1 MSDNENFMLRTA
13 NRGFDAEDSRWF
25 SKEEIVRLKK
35 AHKEIFWL
43 LNKGYNINSIMNFV
57 GGHYQFSIRQR
68 QALKRSTGCEKAIQK
83 RLSKIIPCENIKD
96 DNIYDDNI
104 YIDGFNLIIT
114 IEVALSNGV
123 LVIGN
128 DAVVRDIAG
137 IQGSYRL
144 IDKTDKALEIIG
156 KALDHFK
163 AKNVKFFLDAP
174 VSNSGRLKE
183 RILLH
188 SISWRCSTSVEL
200 VPNADKLLCDMGRI
214 ATSDSIILDECK
226 SWFNLARKI
235 IEDYI
240 PDARVVNLTKKQ

>member
-1 MSDNENFMLRTA
+1 MDDDENFMLRTA

-25 SKEEIVRLKK
+25 SEKEIVKLKK
-35 AHKEIFWL
+35 AHKEMFWL
-43 LNKGYNINSIMNFV
+43 LNRGYNMNSIINFV

-68 QALKRSTGCEKAIQK
+68 QALKRSTGCSESVQK

-96 DNIYDDNI
+96 DSI

-114 IEVALSNGV
+114 IEVALSNGI

-128 DAVVRDIAG
+128 DSAVRDIAG
-137 IQGSYRL
+137 VQGSYRL

-156 KALDHFK
+156 KALDCFK
-163 AKNVKFFLDAP
+163 AKDVKFFLDSP

-188 SISWRCSTSVEL
+188 SISWHCSTSVEL
-200 VPNADKLLCDMGRI
+200 VPNADSLLCDMGRI
-214 ATSDSIILDECK
+214 ITSDSIILDGCK

-235 IEDYI
+235 VEDYI
-240 PDARVVNLTKKQ
+240 PEAKVVKLT

>member
-1 MSDNENFMLRTA
+1 MNDDENFMLRTA

-25 SKEEIVRLKK
+25 SKKEIVKLKK
-35 AHKEIFWL
+35 AQEEIFWL
-43 LNKGYNINSIMNFV
+43 LNRGYNINSIMNFV

-68 QALKRSTGCEKAIQK
+68 QALKRSTGCEKATQK
-83 RLSKIIPCENIKD
+83 RLSKMIPCENIK
-96 DNIYDDNI
+96 DDNI

-123 LVIGN
+123 LIIGN
-128 DAVVRDIAG
+128 DAAVRDIAG

-163 AKNVKFFLDAP
+163 AKNVKFFLDSP

-188 SISWRCSTSVEL
+188 SISWHCNTSVEL

-214 ATSDSIILDECK
+214 ITSDSIILDECK

-235 IEDYI
+235 VEDYI
-240 PDARVVNLTKKQ
+240 PEARVVDLT

>member
-1 MSDNENFMLRTA
+1 MDDDENFMLRTA
-13 NRGFDAEDSRWF
+13 NRGFDPEDSRWF

-35 AHKEIFWL
+35 AHEEIFWL

-68 QALKRSTGCEKAIQK
+68 QALKRSTGCAEATQK
-83 RLSKIIPCENIKD
+83 RLSKMISCENIK
-96 DNIYDDNI
+96 DDNI

-128 DAVVRDIAG
+128 DAAVRDIAG

-156 KALDHFK
+156 KALDNFK
-163 AKNVKFFLDAP
+163 AKNVKFFLDSP

-188 SISWRCSTSVEL
+188 SISWHCSTSVEL
-200 VPNADKLLCDMGRI
+200 VPNVDPILCDMGRI
-214 ATSDSIILDECK
+214 ITSDSIILDECK
-226 SWFNLARKI
+226 SWFNLGRKI
-235 IEDYI
+235 VEDYI
-240 PDARVVNLTKKQ
+240 PEARVVDLTKNSDK